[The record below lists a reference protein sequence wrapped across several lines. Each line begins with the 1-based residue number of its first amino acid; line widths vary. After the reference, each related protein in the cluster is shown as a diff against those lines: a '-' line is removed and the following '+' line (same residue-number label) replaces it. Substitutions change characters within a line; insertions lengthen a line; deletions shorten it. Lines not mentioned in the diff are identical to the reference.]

1 MNKELN
7 INRGDIFFYDFGD
20 NKGSIQSGKRP
31 VLVVQAD
38 NFNQNAPTIIVAA
51 ITIENDLVRSNSYN
65 KQDFP
70 NFKTPK
76 SID

>member
-51 ITIENDLVRSNSYN
+51 ITIENDLGQHRTTRKY
-65 KQDFP
+65 
-70 NFKTPK
+70 
-76 SID
+76 